1 MVQSIKNN
9 AKTITL
15 WVGILLALLLLLGTF
30 GFADGAIADLGLDR
44 SIVQKEELLSSFN
57 LEHLQAWSSE
67 MLKVIFAI

>member
-30 GFADGAIADLGLDR
+30 GFADGAIADLSLDQ
-44 SIVQKEELLSSFN
+44 SVVQKEELLSAFN
-57 LEHLQAWSSE
+57 LEHLRAWSSQV
-67 MLKVIFAI
+67 LKVIFAI